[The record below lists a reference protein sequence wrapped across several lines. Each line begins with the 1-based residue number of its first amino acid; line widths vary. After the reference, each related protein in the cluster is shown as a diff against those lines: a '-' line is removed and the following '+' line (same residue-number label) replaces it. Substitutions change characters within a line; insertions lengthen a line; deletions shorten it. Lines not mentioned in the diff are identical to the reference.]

1 LSDKTL
7 GTVTFGRTYNLIYD
21 VVADY
26 DPVQQAQ
33 TFSPLGA
40 SNSIGGGGGLSEDT
54 RVDNSIKYRNK
65 FGDVNVGALYK
76 FGGIAGNT
84 SAQSAYA
91 LNVGYESGPF
101 GIQGVYEEFTDA
113 LKGASSTVAATPGIN
128 VTNYNTSAYFIAA
141 KYSFGQ
147 ATVRG
152 GYESFTLK
160 APSDTLASIGVTS
173 YYGYAIANLAAASAN
188 FTSAEQTTDV
198 WFIGGDYNFT
208 PALNL
213 AVGFYD
219 QNPKAS
225 SDSKQLNGNIY
236 SYSALLDY
244 HFSKRTDVYGG
255 VLYSQYK
262 GADYTAPFAAD
273 NGNNYVVALGIRTKF

>member
-1 LSDKTL
+1 
-7 GTVTFGRTYNLIYD
+7 
-21 VVADY
+21 
-26 DPVQQAQ
+26 
-33 TFSPLGA
+33 
-40 SNSIGGGGGLSEDT
+40 
-54 RVDNSIKYRNK
+54 
-65 FGDVNVGALYK
+65 
-76 FGGIAGNT
+76 
-84 SAQSAYA
+84 
-91 LNVGYESGPF
+91 
-101 GIQGVYEEFTDA
+101 
-113 LKGASSTVAATPGIN
+113 
-128 VTNYNTSAYFIAA
+128 
-141 KYSFGQ
+141 
-147 ATVRG
+147 
-152 GYESFTLK
+152 
-160 APSDTLASIGVTS
+160 VTS